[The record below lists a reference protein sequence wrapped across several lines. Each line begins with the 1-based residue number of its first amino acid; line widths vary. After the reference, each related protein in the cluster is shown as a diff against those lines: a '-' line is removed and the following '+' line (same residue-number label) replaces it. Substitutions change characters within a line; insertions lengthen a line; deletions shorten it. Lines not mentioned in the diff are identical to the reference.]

1 MSEIIVQGF
10 KIDTKDI
17 WEIEDLSTSRLAGF
31 KVCLVGGREITVTK
45 GIPYES
51 YPSDIRN
58 AHAPYDRLRESI
70 EEKWKA
76 DKTDLP
82 IFKL

>member
-1 MSEIIVQGF
+1 MSEIIIQGI
-10 KIDTKDI
+10 KVDTKDI
-17 WEIEDLSTSRLAGF
+17 WEIKDLSTSRLAGF
-31 KVCLVGGREITVTK
+31 SVHLIGGDVIKVTK

-51 YPSDIRN
+51 YPYEIRD
-58 AHAPYDRLRESI
+58 AHAPYDRLRREI
-70 EEKWKA
+70 EAKWKA